1 VRRELPVRIAFEGRG
16 DLAVRVYRYF
26 LETGGDVEVAGW
38 VGELPSDAWPEELPT
53 PRVYP
58 DLASACGEE
67 GVDILFSERGEAARS
82 GTDFEGKI
90 TDIGPGSAEALLL
103 EQLTSAH
110 EAENARLREAVRDI
124 GAFCGSVQVVGAY
137 TDPLPKMREV
147 LGRAISVC
155 GAELGFVF
163 LPGEVPGE
171 MEVAAAEGEDAGR
184 FAGKTVSLS
193 GSVMEAVMEGG
204 RSLLLQLAPEDLDA
218 DAFLR
223 EAGVRVLIAVPLLL
237 VGDPAGVLA
246 VGRRDDRPFL
256 PHHLGLLTVAA
267 AQASLALQVARL
279 YGDLEANTNRDPAS
293 GLYNQAFF
301 QSRLQEEVNR
311 ARRYSLNV
319 CLLLLE
325 LDNFEQYTL
334 RNGRALADLV
344 ISDMGGILRK
354 GTREVDVPAYLGE
367 GRFALLL
374 PETRRLGAMRLAER
388 LRNVVEEYPF
398 PARDSEEQGEEEK
411 LTVCVGI
418 ASYPASADNDRVL
431 LERAELALKAARKEG
446 PNRVLLYS
454 DNL

>member
-1 VRRELPVRIAFEGRG
+1 MRIAFEGRG

-38 VGELPSDAWPEELPT
+38 VGEPPAGGWPEELPH
-53 PRVYP
+53 PFVYP
-58 DLASACGEE
+58 DLATACAEG
-67 GVDILFSERGEAARS
+67 GVDILFSERGEAARPGS
-82 GTDFEGKI
+82 GFEGKI
-90 TDIGPGSAEALLL
+90 ADLGPGSAEALLL
-103 EQLTSAH
+103 EQLTSSH
-110 EAENARLREAVRDI
+110 EAESARLREAIRDI

-147 LGRAISVC
+147 LGRAIPTC
-155 GAELGFVF
+155 DAELGFVF

-171 MEVAAAEGEDAGR
+171 MEVAAAKGEGAER
-184 FAGKTVSLS
+184 FAGKTVRLA
-193 GSVMEAVMEGG
+193 GSVLEAVMEGG
-204 RSLLLQLAPEDLDA
+204 KSLLLQLAPEDLEA

-223 EAGVRVLIAVPLLL
+223 ETGMKVLMAAPLLL
-237 VGDPAGVLA
+237 AGDPAGVIA
-246 VGRRDDRPFL
+246 VGRRSQQPFL
-256 PHHLGLLTVAA
+256 PNHLGLLTVAA

-279 YGDLEANTNRDPAS
+279 YGDLEANANRDPAS

-301 QSRLQEEVNR
+301 QSKLQEEVNR

-325 LDNFEQYTL
+325 LDDFEQYAL

-344 ISDMGGILRK
+344 ISDMGSILRK

-388 LRNVVEEYPF
+388 LRKLVEEYPF
-398 PARDSEEQGEEEK
+398 PSQDREREERI
-411 LTVCVGI
+411 TICVGI
-418 ASYPASADNDRVL
+418 ASFPASADNDRTL
-431 LERAELALKAARKEG
+431 LERAEAALRAARKEG